1 MATACAPTGNN
12 RKRAPELLVTSWADR
27 RTGGPADRTSAIAS
41 HGPPDRR
48 TAGPLEVLCLID
60 QHDRNVVLDGVDE
73 AARLAD
79 ELFLRR
85 GAVLKGSFALRAD
98 EDVEQVGREAHRAY
112 PKRLSDGSW
121 RRHLGSTFTCSSR

>member
-12 RKRAPELLVTSWADR
+12 RKRAPALLVTSCASDGRTVGLTDR
-27 RTGGPADRTSAIAS
+27 MPRTSPRLSPTVRPSGRPSEA
-41 HGPPDRR
+41 
-48 TAGPLEVLCLID
+48 LCLID

-85 GAVLKGSFALRAD
+85 AAVLKGPFALRAD
-98 EDVEQVGREAHRAY
+98 EDVEQVGR
-112 PKRLSDGSW
+112 
-121 RRHLGSTFTCSSR
+121 